1 MKMTN
6 SHNKKQAG
14 IILLEGLIAILIFSM
29 GILAIVGLQAASIRN
44 SADAKYRADASTLA
58 NQIIGQMWADQAN
71 LAAYAHN
78 PTPAAAACN
87 PVVAASGNANVTGWL
102 ANVAASLPGATG
114 VTQQI
119 IIAPITNLVT
129 VTICWQGPQ
138 DTGAH
143 NLVTVAQINS

>member
-1 MKMTN
+1 
-6 SHNKKQAG
+6 
-14 IILLEGLIAILIFSM
+14 M

-58 NQIIGQMWADQAN
+58 NQIIGQMWADQAI
-71 LAAYAHN
+71 LATYAHN
-78 PTPAAAACN
+78 PALVGTACTGG
-87 PVVAASGNANVTGWL
+87 VAVSANANVNSWL
-102 ANVAASLPGATG
+102 ANIAASLPNAGSG
-114 VTQQI
+114 RQQI
-119 IIAPITNLVT
+119 TVAPITNLVT